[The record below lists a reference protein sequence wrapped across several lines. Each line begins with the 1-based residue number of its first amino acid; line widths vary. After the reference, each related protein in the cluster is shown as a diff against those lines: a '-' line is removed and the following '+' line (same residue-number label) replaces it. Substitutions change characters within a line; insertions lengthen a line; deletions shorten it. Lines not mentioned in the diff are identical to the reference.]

1 MLCMSIFHTISWHG
15 KTSQDVS
22 NLHNGTLFVV
32 KTRSFRNFSSLYQL
46 YSKYKYVKF
55 ITTSPTKWS
64 HIGSGKVNL
73 LFQPYG
79 TESSSLFMIFFLFL
93 GCSGFMLLVFLISKI
108 FLHCSDDNQ
117 VLVDDDDTS
126 EDKIDDE
133 ESEICLQVVK
143 QKQLKSNFL
152 VSRVR
157 QLRTTFSQLFYEVA
171 KLPLSIYLLY
181 TQCSVNVK
189 NDFVTI
195 P

>member
-1 MLCMSIFHTISWHG
+1 MLDR
-15 KTSQDVS
+15 DVVTTVALS
-22 NLHNGTLFVV
+22 PENKLPEKQVAPPSLSGLSKSEFNLKPLF
-32 KTRSFRNFSSLYQL
+32 QL
-46 YSKYKYVKF
+46 Y
-55 ITTSPTKWS
+55 
-64 HIGSGKVNL
+64 GK
-73 LFQPYG
+73 
-79 TESSSLFMIFFLFL
+79 ESSSLFLIFFLFL
-93 GCSGFMLLVFLISKI
+93 GCSGFLLLVFLISKI

-157 QLRTTFSQLFYEVA
+157 QLSTTFGQLFYEVA

-181 TQCSVNVK
+181 LQCSVNVK